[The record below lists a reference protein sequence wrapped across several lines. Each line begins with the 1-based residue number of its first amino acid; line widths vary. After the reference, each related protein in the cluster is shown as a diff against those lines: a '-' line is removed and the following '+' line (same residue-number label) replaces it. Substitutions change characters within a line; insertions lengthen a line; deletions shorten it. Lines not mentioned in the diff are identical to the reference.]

1 MAESVYL
8 EAHNTVNQIKTALEN
23 ITDPLE
29 IDGLVLRLDYL
40 KAYESYYEG
49 ESLIPIRYLKRAL
62 EVILQENS
70 FQFTG
75 KTTSKHMAQPLE
87 LKWQ

>member
-1 MAESVYL
+1 MYL
-8 EAHNTVNQIKTALEN
+8 EAHNTVNQIKTAPEN

-49 ESLIPIRYLKRAL
+49 ESLIPIQYLKRAL
-62 EVILQENS
+62 EVILQETHS
-70 FQFTG
+70 
-75 KTTSKHMAQPLE
+75 SLLE
-87 LKWQ
+87 KLPPNTWHSHWN

>member
-1 MAESVYL
+1 MAESGYL
-8 EAHNTVNQIKTALEN
+8 EAHNTVNQIITALEN

-49 ESLIPIRYLKRAL
+49 ESLIPTQYLKRLKRAL
-62 EVILQENS
+62 EVIL
-70 FQFTG
+70 
-75 KTTSKHMAQPLE
+75 
-87 LKWQ
+87 

>member
-1 MAESVYL
+1 MAESGYL
-8 EAHNTVNQIKTALEN
+8 EAHSAVNKIITALEN

-40 KAYESYYEG
+40 KHTNLTTKGNPS
-49 ESLIPIRYLKRAL
+49 SLHNILRL
-62 EVILQENS
+62 ILQEKLIPV
-70 FQFTG
+70 FWKK
-75 KTTSKHMAQPLE
+75 KTTSKHMAQPWE